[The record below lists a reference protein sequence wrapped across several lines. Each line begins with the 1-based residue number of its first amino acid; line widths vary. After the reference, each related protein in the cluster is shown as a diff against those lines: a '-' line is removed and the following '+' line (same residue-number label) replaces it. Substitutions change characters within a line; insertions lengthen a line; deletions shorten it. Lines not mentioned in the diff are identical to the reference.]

1 MNKHA
6 MLLTAYNNVEQI
18 LEYIDLLDEDFYFY
32 IHVDKKSNISD
43 ERMEKIRLNKN
54 VKYIEQ
60 VYFVNWGG
68 KSFLDS
74 LIFLAREATKDK
86 NIKYFHT
93 ASENDLPLKTANYI
107 KEFFI
112 KNEGKQFLE
121 FFSVPTDRWE
131 EGGLDR
137 FNKYNFYDQF
147 NVKTKVG
154 FKIVMGL
161 LMIQKIIG
169 INRNI
174 TKHAPPLYGGS
185 NWWSLSRS
193 CLEYALNYSKENPE
207 FKKALKYT
215 FAPEEIFFQTILMQS
230 PFKNDLVNDNLVYI
244 DWEFRNGNR
253 PAHLDISDLE
263 KLNNSH
269 KLFVRKIIS
278 PVSDELKNELIK
290 KLKII

>member
-1 MNKHA
+1 
-6 MLLTAYNNVEQI
+6 
-18 LEYIDLLDEDFYFY
+18 
-32 IHVDKKSNISD
+32 
-43 ERMEKIRLNKN
+43 
-54 VKYIEQ
+54 
-60 VYFVNWGG
+60 
-68 KSFLDS
+68 
-74 LIFLAREATKDK
+74 
-86 NIKYFHT
+86 
-93 ASENDLPLKTANYI
+93 
-107 KEFFI
+107 
-112 KNEGKQFLE
+112 
-121 FFSVPTDRWE
+121 
-131 EGGLDR
+131 
-137 FNKYNFYDQF
+137 
-147 NVKTKVG
+147 
-154 FKIVMGL
+154 
-161 LMIQKIIG
+161 
-169 INRNI
+169 
-174 TKHAPPLYGGS
+174 LYGGS